1 MADRQRQMRAAASR
15 NVRIKPEFREE
26 PDIEKLARAFIS
38 IAKGLAEKKAA
49 EAQASANNGEKG
61 DAVP

>member
-1 MADRQRQMRAAASR
+1 MDKQKVSHDAKSR
-15 NVRIKPEFREE
+15 NVRVSPEFREE

-49 EAQASANNGEKG
+49 EERGLDNSTKNF
-61 DAVP
+61 

>member
-38 IAKGLAEKKAA
+38 IAKGLAEKKAT
-49 EAQASANNGEKG
+49 EEHTPTDNGGKG